1 MGVTWNPILGQAASD
16 LDCSHPLI
24 LLRYIDIKSS
34 ANTSFWGLGLRLTMK
49 RLSFAYSWKTVLDDT
64 RSRISFGHIPPPL
77 GAVWQA
83 PGCQPGLESSC
94 PIFGETN
101 PTMRS
106 STWLPGFCRTHFTDP
121 CNLRPPPRD
130 GSWKWLTL
138 HPDRPPHPW
147 PCPPCPPKETGYKYR
162 SVQKKHTVTFNIPYP
177 IKTRSLSTDSYYIK
191 MCTFQIIGAD
201 LPMVLNMVHPSAPNV
216 RPLKRWRVAPGR
228 PTCGDPKIL
237 KIRFCCWG
245 RLRPQ

>member
-1 MGVTWNPILGQAASD
+1 MEDRFGW
-16 LDCSHPLI
+16 HPFTHK
-24 LLRYIDIKSS
+24 LR
-34 ANTSFWGLGLRLTMK
+34 
-49 RLSFAYSWKTVLDDT
+49 AYSPTTW
-64 RSRISFGHIPPPL
+64 
-77 GAVWQA
+77 
-83 PGCQPGLESSC
+83 GCVA
-94 PIFGETN
+94 
-101 PTMRS
+101 
-106 STWLPGFCRTHFTDP
+106 STWLPTGTWIKLSNIWRNESHNAQQHLTTWFLQDP
-121 CNLRPPPRD
+121 FHRSLQSSPPPRD